1 MDTSQDLLQ
10 EETLVIINFTFFIF
24 TFLLLFQFLILLPQS
39 LIHLN
44 SVQLMSIMDHFGY
57 ATRPLVEF
65 NLSIYTD
72 RASFLGWLNHMSE
85 RKRLAITLD
94 PASSELARFKNKRIQ
109 ASMDMI
115 REESEPEVI
124 PISPSSSTMPSSTIS
139 KSSSKPHPFS
149 FQALKENQLARI
161 AAKEAER
168 ETKAEK
174 KAEKKADSEEE
185 YRPPIKKTKAKSK
198 RGSSRSK
205 AGKKP
210 NTSAYG
216 KVTDVGGKCPKH
228 LFAGIGEA
236 SDSDTSSKTKKYD
249 KESHSE
255 SLTDS

>member
-1 MDTSQDLLQ
+1 
-10 EETLVIINFTFFIF
+10 
-24 TFLLLFQFLILLPQS
+24 
-39 LIHLN
+39 
-44 SVQLMSIMDHFGY
+44 MSIMDHFGY

-65 NLSIYTD
+65 NLSLYTE
-72 RASFLGWLNHMSE
+72 RASFLGWLNHLSE

-94 PASSELARFKNKRIQ
+94 PASSEPARFKNKRIQ

-115 REESEPEVI
+115 REESEPEVV
-124 PISPSSSTMPSSTIS
+124 PISPSSSTKPSSTVT

-149 FQALKENQLARI
+149 LQALKLARI
-161 AAKEAER
+161 AAREAER
-168 ETKAEK
+168 EK
-174 KAEKKADSEEE
+174 KAEKKADSEDE
-185 YRPPIKKTKAKSK
+185 YRPPTKKAKVKSK

-228 LFAGIGEA
+228 LFTGVGEA
-236 SDSDTSSKTKKYD
+236 SDSDTSFKTKKYD
-249 KESHSE
+249 KESHSD

>member
-1 MDTSQDLLQ
+1 
-10 EETLVIINFTFFIF
+10 
-24 TFLLLFQFLILLPQS
+24 
-39 LIHLN
+39 
-44 SVQLMSIMDHFGY
+44 MSIMDHFGY

-115 REESEPEVI
+115 REESEPEVV
-124 PISPSSSTMPSSTIS
+124 PISPSSSTKPSSTVT

-149 FQALKENQLARI
+149 LQALKENQLARI
-161 AAKEAER
+161 AAREAER
-168 ETKAEK
+168 
-174 KAEKKADSEEE
+174 EKKADSEDE
-185 YRPPIKKTKAKSK
+185 YRPPIKKAKVKSK

-228 LFAGIGEA
+228 LFTGVVEA
-236 SDSDTSSKTKKYD
+236 SNSDTSFKTKKYD
-249 KESHSE
+249 KESHSD